1 MVLPVALESVLWR
14 ADQLA
19 QPVCAVLPSGCPALD
34 AALPG
39 GGWPSQGLTE
49 LLCEVPLSAE
59 LRLLAPAL
67 ARHTQAG
74 GEVLLL
80 APPQR
85 PQAAAWAAWGIDPAR
100 LVWVQPASAHDSA
113 WALGECLR
121 ARLPLWLLAWLPE
134 ASPLTLRRL
143 QVLAAGAQ
151 APCTLVRPAA
161 LAASASPAPLRLRVW
176 PELGWRLGVQVLK
189 RRGAPLTEA
198 LWVDA
203 TPPALAPLWPQR
215 GGAVAPSAPVVET
228 DHALAG
234 RAARD
239 ALRA

>member
-1 MVLPVALESVLWR
+1 MLPAALESVLWR
-14 ADQLA
+14 ADRLVRPDGA
-19 QPVCAVLPSGCPALD
+19 AFSSGCQALD
-34 AALPG
+34 TALPG

-49 LLCEVPLSAE
+49 LLCDESLSAE
-59 LRLLAPAL
+59 TRLLAPAL

-74 GEVLLL
+74 GEVMLL

-85 PQAAAWAAWGIDPAR
+85 PQAVAWSAWGIDTSR
-100 LVWVQPASAHDSA
+100 MVWVQPGSARANA
-113 WALGECLR
+113 WTLGECLR
-121 ARLPLWLLAWLPE
+121 TRLPLWLLAWLPE

-143 QVLAAGAQ
+143 QVLAAGAM

-176 PELGWRLGVQVLK
+176 PEAGWRLRVQVLK
-189 RRGAPLTEA
+189 RRGPPLTEP

-203 TPPALAPLWPQR
+203 TPPSLAALWPHR
-215 GGAVAPSAPVVET
+215 SGAPSSSAPGLMEKKDAV
-228 DHALAG
+228 AG

-239 ALRA
+239 ALRT